1 MGINPA
7 LLMYTPIELRSD
19 NAAGVAPEILAAL
32 EAANRG
38 SAPAYGADPWSADL
52 QAMVRDVFEH
62 PHATVFPVLS
72 GTAANSLAL
81 AAMCPQW
88 GAVLCHESAHIFQ
101 NECGSTSLFSGGAVM
116 RGLPGE
122 GFRITPA
129 TLEQAFEC
137 TRWGDNHHSQPK
149 VLSLTEPTDFGT
161 LYTVAQIA
169 ELARLAH
176 ARGLAVHVDGARIA
190 NAIAA
195 LGCSPA
201 DLTWRAGVDV
211 FTLGATKNGAL
222 STDAIVC
229 FDPAVAAE
237 LYYLTKRAGHVASKM
252 RFQSAQLHA
261 YLHDA
266 LWLRLAGTANTTM
279 DRLAKG
285 LRALGL
291 ELINAPEV
299 NLAFVRLEEAVADR
313 MEKAGLLFYGVGDG
327 MIRLVTSFQTS
338 EAEIDDAL
346 RRIQS
351 ALTG

>member
-1 MGINPA
+1 MNQP
-7 LLMYTPIELRSD
+7 LEFRSD
-19 NAAGVAPEILAAL
+19 NAAGVAPEILAAI

-38 SAPAYGADPWSADL
+38 SAPAYGADTWSADL
-52 QAMVRDVFEH
+52 QATVREVFEH
-62 PHATVFPVLS
+62 PHATIFPVLS

-88 GAVLCHESAHIFQ
+88 GAVLCHETAHIFQ

-122 GFRITPA
+122 RFRITPA
-129 TLEQAFEC
+129 TLEQAFES
-137 TRWGDNHHSQPK
+137 TRWGDHHHSQPK

-190 NAIAA
+190 NAIVA

-201 DLTWRAGVDV
+201 ELTWRAGVDV

-229 FDPAVAAE
+229 FDPVVATE

-252 RFQSAQLHA
+252 RFQSAQLLA
-261 YLHDA
+261 YLRDG
-266 LWLRLAGTANTTM
+266 LWLRLASTANRTM
-279 DRLAKG
+279 ARLAKG
-285 LRALGL
+285 LRALDP
-291 ELINAPEV
+291 ELVETPEV
-299 NLAFVRLEEAVADR
+299 NLAFVRVDEAVADR
-313 MEKAGLLFYGVGDG
+313 MEKAGLLFHRVGEG
-327 MIRLVTSFQTS
+327 MIRLVTSFQTT

-346 RRIQS
+346 RRIQA
-351 ALTG
+351 ALTAARSP

>member
-1 MGINPA
+1 MDR
-7 LLMYTPIELRSD
+7 PIELRSD
-19 NAAGVAPEILAAL
+19 NAAGVTPEILAAIY
-32 EAANRG
+32 AANLG
-38 SAPAYGADPWSADL
+38 SALAYGADAWSVDL
-52 QAMVRDVFEH
+52 QAIVREVFEH

-88 GAVLCHESAHIFQ
+88 GAVLCHQSAHILQ

-122 GFRITPA
+122 EFRITPA
-129 TLEQAFEC
+129 TLQHAFES

-149 VLSLTEPTDFGT
+149 VLSLTEATDFGT

-176 ARGLAVHVDGARIA
+176 ARGLAVHIDGARIA
-190 NAIAA
+190 NAVAA

-201 DLTWRAGVDV
+201 ELTWRAGVDV

-229 FDPAVAAE
+229 FDQAVAAE
-237 LYYLTKRAGHVASKM
+237 LHYLTKRAGHVASKM
-252 RFQSAQLHA
+252 RYQSAQLQA
-261 YLHDA
+261 YLRDG

-279 DRLAKG
+279 ARFAKG

-291 ELINAPEV
+291 DLVHLPEV
-299 NLAFVRLEEAVADR
+299 NIAFVRAAEAVVAR
-313 MEKAGLLFYGVGDG
+313 MENAGLLFHRVGDG

-338 EAEIDDAL
+338 ELDIDDAL
-346 RRIQS
+346 RRIAS
-351 ALTG
+351 L

>member
-1 MGINPA
+1 MTMTN
-7 LLMYTPIELRSD
+7 PIEFRSD
-19 NAAGVAPEILAAL
+19 NAAGVAPEILAAI
-32 EAANRG
+32 EAANVG
-38 SAPAYGADPWSADL
+38 SALAYGADEWSAGL
-52 QAMVRDVFEH
+52 QATVREVFEH

-88 GAVLCHESAHIFQ
+88 GAVLCHESAHIIQ

-122 GFRITPA
+122 GCRITPE
-129 TLEQAFEC
+129 TLEHAFES

-161 LYTVAQIA
+161 LYTAAHIT
-169 ELARLAH
+169 ELARMAH
-176 ARGLAVHVDGARIA
+176 DRGLLVHVDGARIA

-229 FDPAVAAE
+229 FDEKVAAD
-237 LYYLTKRAGHVASKM
+237 LYYFTKRAGHVASKM
-252 RFQSAQLHA
+252 RFQAAQLQA
-261 YLHDA
+261 YLRDA
-266 LWLRLAGTANTTM
+266 LWLRLARTANTTM
-279 DRLAKG
+279 ARLSQG
-285 LRALGL
+285 LRELGF
-291 ELINAPEV
+291 ELINTPEV
-299 NLAFVRLEEAVADR
+299 NIAFVRVEEAVTDR
-313 MEKAGLLFYGVGDG
+313 MERAGLLFYRGDHRGEG
-327 MIRLVTSFQTS
+327 MIRLVTSFQTT
-338 EAEIDDAL
+338 EAEIDEAL
-346 RRIQS
+346 GRIRMVLAS
-351 ALTG
+351 